1 VSNLDV
7 DCLFGNIN
15 SCFVNSRELIKN
27 WINTAAVDGSITN
40 LGQAVVGP
48 PSITEANL
56 LYRVYVPTVQ
66 VPMVLSIPYME
77 PVIYREPI
85 PAFGA
90 GAQRKQSINT
100 RTFQLAQV
108 PHRILLFARP
118 RGQFDD
124 DLNPEAFLT
133 IEKIQFRTSS
143 DSGGL
148 ANASIAQLFQISQRN
163 GLNMSY
169 DKFARDIGSIVVLDL
184 EKGDIGGFVP
194 GTRESFTFDI
204 SVGFTN
210 NLNTRPIALNVFED
224 AVGTAPVKT
233 TFDFY
238 IVCQM
243 DSKMILDGT
252 NCTLVNGENQ
262 ELVKQVLAERPVSL
276 VGDQGT
282 GRGLMVGGSWKGF
295 TRFINGAVRGVGD
308 VLGMG
313 KNVMGVVNQARG
325 LLGRGVGDPQGY
337 PGPYGGGLR
346 VLG

>member
-1 VSNLDV
+1 
-7 DCLFGNIN
+7 
-15 SCFVNSRELIKN
+15 
-27 WINTAAVDGSITN
+27 
-40 LGQAVVGP
+40 
-48 PSITEANL
+48 
-56 LYRVYVPTVQ
+56 
-66 VPMVLSIPYME
+66 ME
-77 PVIYREPI
+77 PVIYREPV
-85 PAFGA
+85 PVFGA
-90 GAQRKQSINT
+90 GADRKKSINT
-100 RTFQLAQV
+100 RTYQIAQV

-118 RGQFDD
+118 RGQFADTAS
-124 DLNPEAFLT
+124 PEAFLT

-148 ANASIAQLFQISQRN
+148 ANASNAHLFQMSQRN
-163 GLNMSY
+163 GLNMPY
-169 DKFARDIGSIVVLDL
+169 NKFARDVGSIVILDL

-194 GTRESFTFDI
+194 GTRESFNFDI
-204 SVGFTN
+204 SVDFYN
-210 NLNTRPIALNVFED
+210 NLHTRPLAGGFVFED
-224 AVGTAPVKT
+224 AVGTAPSKT
-233 TFDFY
+233 VFDFY